1 MKTFKNKEIWD
12 DKKLAG
18 NAALNLQSQSYT
30 ILINF
35 FILNYIVINIS
46 WLNFSLILFNKF

>member
-18 NAALNLQSQSYT
+18 NAGLNLQSQQHT
-30 ILINF
+30 ILMNS
-35 FILNYIVINIS
+35 FILNYIVIKYTRPD
-46 WLNFSLILFNKF
+46 LSLILFNKF